1 MAELDP
7 TTFRPETRA
16 LHSGQKPDPATNA
29 RAVPIYATTSYV
41 FDDAAHA
48 ARLFGLQE
56 FGNIYTRIMNPTT
69 DVFEQRVAALE
80 GGVAALGLASG
91 QAAETLSILNLAR
104 TGDNIVSSSSI
115 YGGTY
120 NLFPHTLPK
129 IGITTTFVDGTD
141 PSAFGRA
148 IDEKT
153 KAVFLELIGNPRLD
167 IHDLASIADVAHA
180 RGVPVI
186 VDNTFAPLLAQPIKH
201 GADIVIHSATKWIG
215 GHGTAIGGVVVDG
228 GTFDWAASA
237 SGSSRTS
244 STRIRRTTAISYTA
258 AFGNLAFILKLRVQG
273 LRDIGAALSP
283 FNAFLFLQGLETL
296 PLRIT
301 RHSENAL
308 AVAKWLETRPE
319 VTWVSYPGLESHP
332 SHKLAKRYLTGG
344 FGGVVTFG
352 VKGGVEAGRRLID
365 NVQIFSL
372 LANVGDAKSLIIH
385 PASTTHSQL
394 EPEEQLATGTSPRT
408 SSGCRSVSS
417 TSTTSSQ
424 TSSRRWPQPP
434 PRTRP
439 TASSSARPGDGRART
454 TRATAVA
461 RPVRS
466 RWLVLRPGP
475 AASNRSLSGR
485 SSSTIGTTLPALTVA
500 YRHDGPGPDEAPAGP
515 GDPRADRVGRRGRRL
530 VGAAHR
536 AGPGA
541 RHGPVRGPGGEPAR
555 RPLRDDRPDLARSRD
570 RAAVRRRR
578 SRASRRATRHA
589 PNGAS
594 SMHSGSNASSSS
606 SAARSAGW
614 SRSRS
619 RSTRPEAVRAVM
631 PIAAPAAT
639 GPMAVAWNHLQIQLI
654 DRLGLDGLALARELA
669 MTTYRSE
676 ADFDERFGRDDRA
689 RRYAVDRQL
698 SRPSGAKARSTDST
712 RRHTAILAGAMDRH
726 DIGVAWGGLDGAF
739 ARWRAAGRD

>member
-16 LHSGQKPDPATNA
+16 LHSGQKPDPTTNA

-41 FDDAAHA
+41 FHDAAHA

-104 TGDNIVSSSSI
+104 AGDNIVSSSSL
-115 YGGTY
+115 YGGTW
-120 NLFPHTLPK
+120 NLFTHTLPK
-129 IGITTTFVDGTD
+129 IGITTTYVDGSD
-141 PSAFGRA
+141 PSSFGRA
-148 IDEKT
+148 INDRT

-167 IHDLASIADVAHA
+167 VHDLASIADVAHA

-215 GHGTAIGGVVVDG
+215 GHGTAIGGVVVDA
-228 GTFDWAASA
+228 GTFDWAASERFRQDFVDPDP
-237 SGSSRTS
+237 SYHG
-244 STRIRRTTAISYTA
+244 ISYTG

-308 AVAKWLETRPE
+308 AVAKWLETRSE

-344 FGGVVTFG
+344 YGGVVTFG
-352 VKGGVEAGRRLID
+352 VAGGADAGRRLID

-394 EPEEQLATGTSPRT
+394 TPEEQVSTGTTPDLIRL
-408 SSGCRSVSS
+408 SVGLEHVDDLIADLD
-417 TSTTSSQ
+417 Q
-424 TSSRRWPQPP
+424 
-434 PRTRP
+434 
-439 TASSSARPGDGRART
+439 ALSA
-454 TRATAVA
+454 ATAEN
-461 RPVRS
+461 
-466 RWLVLRPGP
+466 P
-475 AASNRSLSGR
+475 A
-485 SSSTIGTTLPALTVA
+485 
-500 YRHDGPGPDEAPAGP
+500 DGE
-515 GDPRADRVGRRGRRL
+515 L
-530 VGAAHR
+530 VGAA
-536 AGPGA
+536 G
-541 RHGPVRGPGGEPAR
+541 
-555 RPLRDDRPDLARSRD
+555 
-570 RAAVRRRR
+570 
-578 SRASRRATRHA
+578 
-589 PNGAS
+589 
-594 SMHSGSNASSSS
+594 
-606 SAARSAGW
+606 
-614 SRSRS
+614 
-619 RSTRPEAVRAVM
+619 
-631 PIAAPAAT
+631 
-639 GPMAVAWNHLQIQLI
+639 
-654 DRLGLDGLALARELA
+654 
-669 MTTYRSE
+669 
-676 ADFDERFGRDDRA
+676 
-689 RRYAVDRQL
+689 
-698 SRPSGAKARSTDST
+698 
-712 RRHTAILAGAMDRH
+712 
-726 DIGVAWGGLDGAF
+726 
-739 ARWRAAGRD
+739 

>member
-1 MAELDP
+1 MADLDP

-16 LHSGQKPDPATNA
+16 LHSGQKPDPTTNA

-80 GGVAALGLASG
+80 GGVAALGVSSG
-91 QAAETLSILNLAR
+91 QAAETLSILNIAR
-104 TGDNIVSSSSI
+104 AGDNIVSSSSL

-120 NLFPHTLPK
+120 NLFTHTLPK
-129 IGITTTFVDGTD
+129 IGITTTYVDGSD

-148 IDEKT
+148 INEKT
-153 KAVFLELIGNPRLD
+153 KGVFLELIGNPRLD
-167 IHDLASIADVAHA
+167 VHDLASIADVAHA

-228 GTFDWAASA
+228 GTFDWAASERFKA
-237 SGSSRTS
+237 DFVDPDPSYHG
-244 STRIRRTTAISYTA
+244 ISYTA

-332 SHKLAKRYLTGG
+332 SHRQATKYLKGG
-344 FGGVVTFG
+344 FGGIVTFG

-394 EPEEQLATGTSPRT
+394 EPEEQASTGVTPDLIRLSVGLEHVDDLIADLDQALAAA
-408 SSGCRSVSS
+408 VAE
-417 TSTTSSQ
+417 
-424 TSSRRWPQPP
+424 
-434 PRTRP
+434 P
-439 TASSSARPGDGRART
+439 TADG
-454 TRATAVA
+454 
-461 RPVRS
+461 
-466 RWLVLRPGP
+466 
-475 AASNRSLSGR
+475 
-485 SSSTIGTTLPALTVA
+485 
-500 YRHDGPGPDEAPAGP
+500 E
-515 GDPRADRVGRRGRRL
+515 L
-530 VGAAHR
+530 VGV
-536 AGPGA
+536 AG
-541 RHGPVRGPGGEPAR
+541 
-555 RPLRDDRPDLARSRD
+555 
-570 RAAVRRRR
+570 
-578 SRASRRATRHA
+578 
-589 PNGAS
+589 
-594 SMHSGSNASSSS
+594 
-606 SAARSAGW
+606 
-614 SRSRS
+614 
-619 RSTRPEAVRAVM
+619 
-631 PIAAPAAT
+631 
-639 GPMAVAWNHLQIQLI
+639 
-654 DRLGLDGLALARELA
+654 
-669 MTTYRSE
+669 
-676 ADFDERFGRDDRA
+676 
-689 RRYAVDRQL
+689 
-698 SRPSGAKARSTDST
+698 
-712 RRHTAILAGAMDRH
+712 
-726 DIGVAWGGLDGAF
+726 
-739 ARWRAAGRD
+739 

>member
-16 LHSGQKPDPATNA
+16 LHSGQKPDPTTNA

-80 GGVAALGLASG
+80 GGVAALGVASG

-104 TGDNIVSSSSI
+104 AGDNIVSSSSL

-120 NLFPHTLPK
+120 NLFTHTLPK
-129 IGITTTFVDGTD
+129 IGITTTYVDGSD

-148 IDEKT
+148 INEKT

-167 IHDLASIADVAHA
+167 VHDLASIADVAHA

-228 GTFDWAASA
+228 GTFDWAASERFKQDFVDPDP
-237 SGSSRTS
+237 SYHG
-244 STRIRRTTAISYTA
+244 ISYTG

-273 LRDIGAALSP
+273 LRDLGAALSP
-283 FNAFLFLQGLETL
+283 FNSFLFLQGLETL

-344 FGGVVTFG
+344 YGGIVTFG
-352 VKGGVEAGRRLID
+352 VKGGVEAGRKLID

-394 EPEEQLATGTSPRT
+394 EPEEQ
-408 SSGCRSVSS
+408 
-417 TSTTSSQ
+417 TSTGVTPDLIRLSVGLEHIDDLLADLEQALAAATVES
-424 TSSRRWPQPP
+424 PN
-434 PRTRP
+434 
-439 TASSSARPGDGRART
+439 DGA
-454 TRATAVA
+454 
-461 RPVRS
+461 
-466 RWLVLRPGP
+466 
-475 AASNRSLSGR
+475 
-485 SSSTIGTTLPALTVA
+485 
-500 YRHDGPGPDEAPAGP
+500 
-515 GDPRADRVGRRGRRL
+515 L
-530 VGAAHR
+530 VGAA
-536 AGPGA
+536 G
-541 RHGPVRGPGGEPAR
+541 
-555 RPLRDDRPDLARSRD
+555 
-570 RAAVRRRR
+570 
-578 SRASRRATRHA
+578 
-589 PNGAS
+589 
-594 SMHSGSNASSSS
+594 
-606 SAARSAGW
+606 
-614 SRSRS
+614 
-619 RSTRPEAVRAVM
+619 
-631 PIAAPAAT
+631 
-639 GPMAVAWNHLQIQLI
+639 
-654 DRLGLDGLALARELA
+654 
-669 MTTYRSE
+669 
-676 ADFDERFGRDDRA
+676 
-689 RRYAVDRQL
+689 
-698 SRPSGAKARSTDST
+698 
-712 RRHTAILAGAMDRH
+712 
-726 DIGVAWGGLDGAF
+726 
-739 ARWRAAGRD
+739 